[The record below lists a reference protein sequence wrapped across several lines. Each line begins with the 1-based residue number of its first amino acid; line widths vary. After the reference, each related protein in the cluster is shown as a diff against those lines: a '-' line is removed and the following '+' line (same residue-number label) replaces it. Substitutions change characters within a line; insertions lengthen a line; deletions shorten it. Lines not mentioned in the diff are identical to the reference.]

1 MPTGTWDRL
10 PPKRRAAVIAAAEA
24 EFAARGFS
32 GGSLNTICREAGVS
46 KGSLFQYF
54 ADKADMY
61 VYLAERSSE
70 RIRAA
75 MEIIV
80 GELDW
85 ASDFAGSLT
94 ALLDAWVRYFY
105 DHPLERAMTAAANL
119 EPDPV
124 ARTAVREAVNRHYLA
139 VLRPLL
145 EIGTSSGALR
155 PDADVDSLLA
165 LLLLV
170 LPHLALAPHVQ
181 GLDPVFGLAAGGAD
195 HAVGTAHRLVE
206 AILPAGRSSETRGT
220 AP

>member
-10 PPKRRAAVIAAAEA
+10 APQRRAAVVAAAEA

-61 VYLAERSSE
+61 VHLAELSSE
-70 RIRAA
+70 RIRSAIEA
-75 MEIIV
+75 V
-80 GELDW
+80 ANELDW
-85 ASDFAGSLT
+85 EADFFGSLES
-94 ALLDAWVRYFY
+94 LLEAWVRYFY

-139 VLRPLL
+139 VLQPLFDAASAL
-145 EIGTSSGALR
+145 GALR
-155 PDADVDSLLA
+155 PGTDTQVLLS
-165 LLLLV
+165 LLLLL
-170 LPHLALAPHVQ
+170 LPHLAIAPHVP
-181 GLDPVFGLAAGGAD
+181 GLDPLLGLADGDAD
-195 HAVGTAHRLVE
+195 HAVAIAHRMVNTVLDPYR
-206 AILPAGRSSETRGT
+206 ADG
-220 AP
+220 